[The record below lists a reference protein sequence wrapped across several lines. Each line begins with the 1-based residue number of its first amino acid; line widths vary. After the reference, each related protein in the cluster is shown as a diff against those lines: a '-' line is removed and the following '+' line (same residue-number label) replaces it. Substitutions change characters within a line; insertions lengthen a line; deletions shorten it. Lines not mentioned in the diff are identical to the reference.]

1 MIVALLLALLVLTDC
16 VLCGFRAS
24 AGREVRLDKWGL
36 YRASALRGL
45 RDGALV
51 LLMSA
56 LLAAALVVGAS
67 DPADACE
74 AMVHAGAVSTAIFAA
89 YASAIFAAF
98 AFFFTPIGDFRVL
111 TNVLVFGPFTLA
123 RPYVIA
129 VGLVAGVA
137 RVRALESAWR
147 VAVLAL
153 VAGTAMLFFQR
164 WMDRPH
170 VDRWRRLV

>member
-1 MIVALLLALLVLTDC
+1 
-16 VLCGFRAS
+16 
-24 AGREVRLDKWGL
+24 
-36 YRASALRGL
+36 
-45 RDGALV
+45 
-51 LLMSA
+51 
-56 LLAAALVVGAS
+56 VVGAS
-67 DPADACE
+67 DPADAWE
-74 AMVHAGAVSTAIFAA
+74 AMVDAGAVSTAIFAA

-98 AFFFTPIGDFRVL
+98 AFFFAPIGDFRVL

-123 RPYVIA
+123 RLYVIA

-153 VAGTAMLFFQR
+153 VAGTAMLLFQR
-164 WMDRPH
+164 WMDRLY